1 MYGLAD
7 GDVDKVS
14 NYGGYAES
22 YVKDV
27 MERGKKTWAGK
38 RNNGGNLGRG
48 STLLSEAMVVLNL
61 YKVWSSL
68 AYCRGRH
75 QPSLASYF
83 IYYSNGYYEGPNDCK
98 CF

>member
-48 STLLSEAMVVLNL
+48 STLIEFIQGVVIFSLLPWPSSTFTSILL
-61 YKVWSSL
+61 YIL
-68 AYCRGRH
+68 
-75 QPSLASYF
+75 L
-83 IYYSNGYYEGPNDCK
+83 
-98 CF
+98 